1 MTDDPASRDPRPSRR
16 ADQRRPGERPERRPD
31 ERSIARYPD
40 ERYRDERYPDERP
53 PDDRHTGLRRPA
65 DPRRTVLLVVAVVV
79 VLGFLVFWIQN
90 HYRVSISYLTVE
102 IRAPLWLVV
111 SGYFLIGILIGVLLT
126 IYYQRRRP

>member
-1 MTDDPASRDPRPSRR
+1 MSDDPASRDPRPSRR

-53 PDDRHTGLRRPA
+53 PDDRQTGLRRPA

>member
-40 ERYRDERYPDERP
+40 ERYPDERYRDERP

>member
-1 MTDDPASRDPRPSRR
+1 MTDDPASRDPRPPRR
-16 ADQRRPGERPERRPD
+16 ADERRPSERPERRPERRPD
-31 ERSIARYPD
+31 ERYPD
-40 ERYRDERYPDERP
+40 ERRPDERP
-53 PDDRHTGLRRPA
+53 AGLRRPA

-90 HYRVSISYLTVE
+90 HYRVSISYFTVQ
-102 IRAPLWLVV
+102 IGAPLWLVV

>member
-1 MTDDPASRDPRPSRR
+1 MTDDPASRDPRPPRR
-16 ADQRRPGERPERRPD
+16 ADERRPGERPERRPD
-31 ERSIARYPD
+31 ERSIAR
-40 ERYRDERYPDERP
+40 RSDERYPDERHRDERP
-53 PDDRHTGLRRPA
+53 PDARHAGLRRPA

-90 HYRVSISYLTVE
+90 HYRVSISYLTVQ

>member
-90 HYRVSISYLTVE
+90 HYRVSIS
-102 IRAPLWLVV
+102 
-111 SGYFLIGILIGVLLT
+111 
-126 IYYQRRRP
+126 